1 MSELIADKASADLQ
15 WSTVCTTDDLVK
27 NSGVCALIN
36 GEQVAIFY
44 IPSSEEGIFAI
55 ANYDPIG
62 KANVLSRGIVGDL
75 QEQLVVASPL
85 YKQHFSLKDGTC
97 LEEDISVPVY
107 AVRIDGKAVQIG
119 S

>member
-1 MSELIADKASADLQ
+1 VSELIADKASADLQ
-15 WSTVCTTDDLVK
+15 WSTVC
-27 NSGVCALIN
+27 I
-36 GEQVAIFY
+36 
-44 IPSSEEGIFAI
+44 
-55 ANYDPIG
+55 
-62 KANVLSRGIVGDL
+62 SRGIVGDL